1 MEWVNSSQMDNI
13 MKTYREQQ
21 RERIADL
28 VGDYLGDDKLEA
40 QEFIDDILAEVK
52 EWRDYHQKQ
61 ADKADLIY
69 LKLNALLKPFQGVP
83 VGAVSTIG

>member
-1 MEWVNSSQMDNI
+1 MELFDSFHMENI

-21 RERIADL
+21 RDRIADI
-28 VGDYLGDDKLEA
+28 VGDYLGDDNLEA
-40 QEFIDDILAEVK
+40 RELIDDLLAEVK

-69 LKLNALLKPFQGVP
+69 LKLNGLSRQV
-83 VGAVSTIG
+83 

>member
-69 LKLNALLKPFQGVP
+69 LKLNALLKPF
-83 VGAVSTIG
+83 

>member
-1 MEWVNSSQMDNI
+1 MEWVDSFHMDNI

-21 RERIADL
+21 RERIADI

-69 LKLNALLKPFQGVP
+69 LKLNGLLKPF
-83 VGAVSTIG
+83 